1 MKTRLIASTE
11 ESTGKTAVALAIA
24 SVAADRGD
32 AVGYTKPK
40 GTRLQ
45 SNVGKTLD
53 TDPLLAR
60 DVLGLD
66 AETHELEPIVY
77 SPTFVDG
84 VIRGRENAADLRERV
99 REAFDAVSED
109 KSFVAVEGADTL
121 STGAAVDLTDPEVAD
136 LLDAGVVLVSRFD
149 ETRDVDAVLDAADR
163 FGDRLDGVL
172 FNAVPDAAYDRV
184 DGEVAAFLE
193 SRGVPVLG
201 SIPRVQKLAGVKV
214 ADLADEL
221 GARVLAGADTD
232 AYVERFLVGAMGGET
247 ALRHFHRTKDAAV
260 VTGGDRADVQTA
272 ALDAPGVNCLVLTGG
287 HEPSGAVVGKAEER
301 GVPLLVVTADTLTT
315 VERAEELVR
324 GGRVRD
330 AETVETMRDLL
341 ERHANV
347 DALL

>member
-1 MKTRLIASTE
+1 MASTE
-11 ESTGKTAVALAIA
+11 ESTGKTAVSLALATI
-24 SVAADRGD
+24 AADRGD
-32 AVGYTKPK
+32 TVGYMKPK

-84 VIRGRENAADLRERV
+84 VVRGRENAADLRERV
-99 REAFDAVSED
+99 REAFEAISED
-109 KSFVAVEGADTL
+109 TSFVAVEGADTI

-136 LLDAGVVLVSRFD
+136 LLDASVVLVSRFD
-149 ETRDVDAVLDAADR
+149 ESRDVDAVLDAADR
-163 FGDRLDGVL
+163 FGERLDGIV
-172 FNAVPDAAYDRV
+172 FNAVPDAQYDRV
-184 DGEVAAFLE
+184 DGEVASFLE
-193 SRGVPVLG
+193 SKGVPVLG
-201 SIPRVQKLAGVKV
+201 SIPRVQDLAGVSV

-221 GARVLAGADTD
+221 GARMLTDADTS
-232 AYVERFLVGAMGGET
+232 AYVERFVVGAMSGEA
-247 ALRHFHRTKDAAV
+247 ALSHFRRTKDAAV
-260 VTGGDRADVQTA
+260 VTGGDRTDVQTA

-287 HEPSGAVVGKAEER
+287 HEPPGAVLGKAEER
-301 GVPLLVVTADTLTT
+301 GVPVLVVTTDTLTT
-315 VERAEELVR
+315 IERGEELVR

-330 AETVETMRDLL
+330 AETVKTMRDLL
-341 ERHANV
+341 ERHTDL